1 MGCLSAVDV
10 SPDGAVTV
18 ELHNTSVGLG
28 FSLEGGR
35 SLSHGDRP
43 LTVKRIFKGDFFF
56 SDKMHTHSDVTVC
69 VPLLTMNTRFP
80 CDVNCVFV
88 TAGVTDDNVNMN
100 TDSCLLKILSHK
112 PSGSN
117 INIMLHR

>member
-10 SPDGAVTV
+10 SPDGAVAV

-56 SDKMHTHSDVTVC
+56 SDKMHVK
-69 VPLLTMNTRFP
+69 L
-80 CDVNCVFV
+80 
-88 TAGVTDDNVNMN
+88 
-100 TDSCLLKILSHK
+100 
-112 PSGSN
+112 
-117 INIMLHR
+117 